1 MINSDDDDQQQE
13 QSSSQSAFET
23 FDPSDEKSLPILTK
37 TKDIQMLNDGHL
49 HRIIIESVAITD
61 IRLKEC
67 TAAFPAD
74 RRWRDG
80 GGWGGALAS
89 IGGGERCRWSLYPSV
104 SAGTPFILK
113 HKTDQGTL
121 L

>member
-1 MINSDDDDQQQE
+1 MINSDDDDEQQE
-13 QSSSQSAFET
+13 QSSSQSSFET
-23 FDPSDEKSLPILTK
+23 FDPSDEKRSPILTK

-49 HRIIIESVAITD
+49 HRIIIESVTD

-80 GGWGGALAS
+80 GGEGGHWPALE
-89 IGGGERCRWSLYPSV
+89 GGND
-104 SAGTPFILK
+104 AGGVYILLF
-113 HKTDQGTL
+113 L
-121 L
+121 LVRLSSSN